1 MFWLNS
7 DGWQIGF
14 TAVPPNAPRF
24 STTRFS
30 HVGLA
35 LPVVCAKPS
44 RSGSEGHFPT
54 FGVGFKIARPVS
66 WSAIRRFIQ
75 LSKIEA
81 PKGLVW
87 DGRRTRFP
95 LALAATCPLTN
106 SAQNRDL
113 LQSPPSAAATIR
125 QSRPMFIGLKKIFH
139 FFQGVEKRGLRKP
152 RLAPAAAFE
161 VCVCHLRVLVAVR
174 PVSPPEVPSDALHRA
189 FDKPLPVEVAAVPR
203 PQAEVARSADRR
215 S

>member
-1 MFWLNS
+1 MVKPKPPVGGDATPRRGRRPDPSGLRAEEVGADAPLFWFRRLRS
-7 DGWQIGF
+7 VWKSLRRLRQIPSLTHSF
-14 TAVPPNAPRF
+14 THPLFPFSFFLLPFSYVPPNAPRF

-95 LALAATCPLTN
+95 LALAATCPLK
-106 SAQNRDL
+106 S
-113 LQSPPSAAATIR
+113 
-125 QSRPMFIGLKKIFH
+125 
-139 FFQGVEKRGLRKP
+139 
-152 RLAPAAAFE
+152 
-161 VCVCHLRVLVAVR
+161 
-174 PVSPPEVPSDALHRA
+174 
-189 FDKPLPVEVAAVPR
+189 
-203 PQAEVARSADRR
+203 
-215 S
+215 